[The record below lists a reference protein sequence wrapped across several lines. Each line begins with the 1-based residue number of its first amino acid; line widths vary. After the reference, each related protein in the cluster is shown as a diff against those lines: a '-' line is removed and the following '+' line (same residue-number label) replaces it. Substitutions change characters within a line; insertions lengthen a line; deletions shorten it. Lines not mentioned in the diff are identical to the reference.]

1 VPEGALLTHT
11 VEAVLHDLAAS
22 GATGCLLVRDQEGDE
37 AEVFLRDGEVYA
49 VSVPGRRVMLGV
61 RLMSRGALTPEA
73 LAEALEI
80 QRTELQGWRLG
91 ELLVHLGYVELSVVE
106 EFVVEHLKD
115 ALADLL
121 GWPVAAWKFRK
132 NKKTRQDVAP
142 PTPVAALF
150 DELRHRATTWE
161 TILAAT
167 GGPAAV
173 PTLAAASPSDD
184 VALGPNEWALL
195 CKIDD
200 TRSVADLAGE
210 CGFTLFEAGQV
221 VMRLVEAGLVGVP
234 GGAVAVAETAE
245 AAEAEVAEA
254 EVAEAEVA
262 EVEVAEAEVAEVAL
276 EVDTEAEIELAE
288 VELEVDPDDRGVEL
302 VLPVVELAELEARE
316 AADREAADR
325 EAAEAADLELRRAAA
340 ENKRLHE
347 AEILHRELEALAAKE
362 AAARIERAEARKRA
376 RAEMREEQARAEA
389 DAQAA
394 AVVEPDPGEARPDR
408 EASEAAAW
416 ADHAA
421 WLTAARAAAEEPAW
435 ADHATWLAAA
445 RAAAEE
451 PAWADHAAWLA
462 GQAAAELAV
471 AEDQAWVDHELW
483 LSDRAAEEAAR
494 VEAEL
499 QAAREQA
506 ERELADEAARRSRD
520 AAEAEVRQAAERI
533 AREEAERQEHAEADR
548 LAAEAAEQIAAAEA
562 ARIAA
567 EQAAAEQAA
576 AEQQA
581 AARAAAEQQAAARA
595 AAEQQAAARAA
606 VPQPSPPRDDNAG
619 ASASHASSLLTQ
631 LNREAPARPPQ
642 PAPAPE
648 PVAAAAEP
656 EPEPEDAGPEPM
668 VARDHADTAML
679 LRELSSLGFGADD
692 ESAPHLTAA
701 RPAQPVDPKKKRK
714 GLFGRG

>member
-11 VEAVLHDLAAS
+11 VEAVLQDLAAS

-195 CKIDD
+195 CKIDA

-234 GGAVAVAETAE
+234 GVPGDSDVSLTSRCRRPRRRPRPRTRPRSWTSSRLTRSRTSGSRSRTPSWLSSRRFSSRRWTSPASSWCCPSSTWPRWRFARPPRRPNEWPRRPPTPAEREQADR
-245 AAEAEVAEA
+245 AARE
-254 EVAEAEVA
+254 
-262 EVEVAEAEVAEVAL
+262 L
-276 EVDTEAEIELAE
+276 TEAQE
-288 VELEVDPDDRGVEL
+288 
-302 VLPVVELAELEARE
+302 RE
-316 AADREAADR
+316 AHRT
-325 EAAEAADLELRRAAA
+325 AA
-340 ENKRLHE
+340 ENKRLRE

-362 AAARIERAEARKRA
+362 AAARAERAEARKRA
-376 RAEMREEQARAEA
+376 RAEMQAEQAATEAHNAAEA
-389 DAQAA
+389 EAEAA
-394 AVVEPDPGEARPDR
+394 AAQDDAVQEQPQDTRPDR
-408 EASEAAAW
+408 DTAEELAW
-416 ADHAA
+416 AEHTNHLAAERAVAEEPAWAEHAA
-421 WLTAARAAAEEPAW
+421 WLAAERAAAEEPGLGRPR
-435 ADHATWLAAA
+435 HV
-445 RAAAEE
+445 
-451 PAWADHAAWLA
+451 A
-462 GQAAAELAV
+462 G
-471 AEDQAWVDHELW
+471 
-483 LSDRAAEEAAR
+483 
-494 VEAEL
+494 
-499 QAAREQA
+499 
-506 ERELADEAARRSRD
+506 
-520 AAEAEVRQAAERI
+520 
-533 AREEAERQEHAEADR
+533 
-548 LAAEAAEQIAAAEA
+548 
-562 ARIAA
+562 
-567 EQAAAEQAA
+567 
-576 AEQQA
+576 
-581 AARAAAEQQAAARA
+581 
-595 AAEQQAAARAA
+595 
-606 VPQPSPPRDDNAG
+606 
-619 ASASHASSLLTQ
+619 
-631 LNREAPARPPQ
+631 
-642 PAPAPE
+642 
-648 PVAAAAEP
+648 
-656 EPEPEDAGPEPM
+656 
-668 VARDHADTAML
+668 
-679 LRELSSLGFGADD
+679 
-692 ESAPHLTAA
+692 
-701 RPAQPVDPKKKRK
+701 
-714 GLFGRG
+714 